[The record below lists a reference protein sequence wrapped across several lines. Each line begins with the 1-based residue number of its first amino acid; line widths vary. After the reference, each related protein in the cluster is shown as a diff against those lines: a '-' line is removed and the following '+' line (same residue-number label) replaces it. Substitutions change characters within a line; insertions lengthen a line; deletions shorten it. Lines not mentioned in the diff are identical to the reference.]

1 MHEGGRRLFSE
12 DDYSSGIVA
21 LSKEIVADNA
31 ACRVRV
37 RTLSGVV
44 YECRWCQS
52 CEYSLVRDENSGYW
66 IGWKKGEHSEAQHR
80 PKALREHVGLA
91 IAHGMSHRLK
101 GEELRSFVSEFVHV
115 PIPKSTLKK
124 YVGQREDVNWR
135 ELWRKI
141 PSMGFRLTEAG
152 LRYQDFMKVENGKTI
167 LEGFV
172 FELPAMRFAKS
183 SGFLGIVFVDGAHM
197 GDRMKSTMISLITV
211 TSDHVILPLAVLIGP
226 TEDKLSYT
234 RLFEFA
240 RPSLPNSFTIMS
252 DQSQAMEGA
261 YNDLFASNHRI
272 AHVPCFFH
280 ILKGKNKQVAWEV
293 RQILTADHP
302 AKYDAFIRMFAK
314 TRPSLY
320 QTLAVPLG
328 KVSFLSSNC
337 QSKFEFIAD
346 SPVESFNAALKE
358 ARYAEPL
365 YLVKAIFAFHD
376 KQYQRQLESLPMVE
390 VYCKSCSNTVNH
402 RREQGRKLMVIKEPK
417 GFVVTEAIS
426 SGITINYELHMD
438 GSILK
443 CTCQGYERLG
453 IPCRHMFAVEAKFD
467 TALPTIWDVHKCQVI
482 RHSMGNTVSV
492 NLSGLTEQNV
502 ECRAPRKK
510 QGRPRKQR
518 LRPFAEHLASQ
529 PTCVCSACGQRGH
542 TKRPKKCPLRPT
554 PPEPRRRARSVSS
567 VSVPI
572 RPSPVDRQTTQEI
585 HRRETMNLVM
595 NQ

>member
-1 MHEGGRRLFSE
+1 MHEGELRLFSE
-12 DDYSSGIVA
+12 DDYNSGIVA
-21 LSKEIVADNA
+21 LSKQIVADSA
-31 ACRVRV
+31 ACRVKIRN
-37 RTLSGVV
+37 LSGVV
-44 YECRWCQS
+44 YQCRWCES
-52 CEYSLVRDENSGYW
+52 CEYSLIRDQDSGYW
-66 IGWKKGEHSEAQHR
+66 IGWKKGEHNEAQHK

-91 IAHGMSHRLK
+91 IAHGMSNRLK
-101 GEELRSFVSEFVHV
+101 GEELRSFVSDFVHV

-124 YVGQREDVNWR
+124 YMGQREDVNWR

-152 LRYQDFMKVENGKTI
+152 LRYTDFMKVENGKTI

-183 SGFLGIVFVDGAHM
+183 AGFLGIVFVDGAHM
-197 GDRMKSTMISLITV
+197 GDKMKSTMVSLITV

-226 TEDKLSYT
+226 SEDKLAYT
-234 RLFEFA
+234 RLFEFT
-240 RPSLPNSFTIMS
+240 RPSLPESFTIMS
-252 DQSQAMEGA
+252 DQSPAMEAGFH
-261 YNDLFASNHRI
+261 DLFGSNTRI
-272 AHVPCFFH
+272 AQVPCFFH
-280 ILKGKNKQVAWEV
+280 ILKGKNKQIAWEV

-302 AKYDAFIRMFAK
+302 TKYETFLQLFAR
-314 TRPSLY
+314 TRTALY
-320 QTLAVPLG
+320 QTLAVQLN

-365 YLVKAIFAFHD
+365 YLVKAIIAFHD

-402 RREQGRKLMVIKEPK
+402 RREQGRKLTVIKEPK

-426 SGITINYELHMD
+426 TGTTINYELHMD
-438 GSILK
+438 GSMLQ
-443 CTCQGYERLG
+443 CTCKGYDRLG

-467 TALPTIWDVHKCQVI
+467 TTLPTIWDVHKCQVI
-482 RHSMGNTVSV
+482 RHSLGNTVQV
-492 NLSGLTEQNV
+492 NLSGLTAQNV

-518 LRPFAEHLASQ
+518 LRPFAEHLASR

-542 TKRPKKCPLRPT
+542 TKRSKKCPLRPT
-554 PPEPRRRARSVSS
+554 PPEPRRRARSVPSL
-567 VSVPI
+567 SVPVQ
-572 RPSPVDRQTTQEI
+572 PSPVDRSTTQNS
-585 HRRETMNLVM
+585 HRQQVLNLVM
-595 NQ
+595 NH